1 MRGSDMVSEYQCSAQ
16 TLSTAGRSNQCKE
29 VFNLFGFSLSRLG
42 SVCLNSS
49 VGESWECWMGV
60 VTRAR
65 RCVWE
70 LEVSRLWLPRPA
82 HFHINKN
89 DHKRLRD
96 KPPSHR
102 NTRGNDTLAKV
113 KLWKSRIESTRI
125 RHKKHAITQEIFV
138 DWNPFKNR
146 NISSLSYD
154 SNTQPQDLRD
164 VRETR
169 EWRGDGWREQR
180 TQHQPC
186 DGAVC
191 RVQPGRL
198 SSFLS
203 GFMFQTSYD
212 KFIPTILGLPHSW
225 NTTITSSGVSP
236 HAWAAVSLRYNI
248 RLSELWG
255 EDLTQ
260 VASHLNIFI
269 YLIILM
275 IIAMKEKSGFRDN
288 RCHVES
294 VDAIY
299 FCRIS
304 PSVWWCFRADDNCH
318 VWAHDC
324 FHVTSWQ
331 LDICSVSIN
340 DLGHTMAWYKYRPI
354 RARQATC

>member
-1 MRGSDMVSEYQCSAQ
+1 MILTPNLKIWEMSERPESD
-16 TLSTAGRSNQCKE
+16 
-29 VFNLFGFSLSRLG
+29 
-42 SVCLNSS
+42 
-49 VGESWECWMGV
+49 GV
-60 VTRAR
+60 T
-65 RCVWE
+65 
-70 LEVSRLWLPRPA
+70 
-82 HFHINKN
+82 
-89 DHKRLRD
+89 
-96 KPPSHR
+96 
-102 NTRGNDTLAKV
+102 
-113 KLWKSRIESTRI
+113 
-125 RHKKHAITQEIFV
+125 
-138 DWNPFKNR
+138 
-146 NISSLSYD
+146 
-154 SNTQPQDLRD
+154 
-164 VRETR
+164 
-169 EWRGDGWREQR
+169 GDGNREHSISPV
-180 TQHQPC
+180 TEP
-186 DGAVC
+186 VC

-225 NTTITSSGVSP
+225 NTTITSPGVSP

-248 RLSELWG
+248 RLSEVWG

-260 VASHLNIFI
+260 VASHHNIFI

-340 DLGHTMAWYKYRPI
+340 DPGHTMAWYKYRPI